1 VPSAGFTRNF
11 FSHITQTSPIG
22 PLHGTPLPITQ
33 GHVMKSIDAAAIAA
47 AILCFSFAAQAADPL
62 PRAKPEEVGMSSER
76 LALIDKALTAEIA
89 SGQIPGAVLAV
100 ARRGKLVYFE
110 AFGYV
115 DKATNAPMTR
125 DAIFGIA
132 SMTKPMVAVAAL
144 QLYEQG
150 KLLMDEPLAKYLP
163 KFADM
168 QVAIMDARKGNIVER
183 VPAARKITIQDLFRH
198 TSGLTYGSD
207 ATPVHKLY
215 PRTTAGLS
223 GTEFLD
229 RLSSLPLVYQPG
241 TVWEY
246 GYNLDVLGLVIE
258 SITKQPLGRYLE
270 DNLWK
275 PLGMADTG
283 FVIPADKAARHAKPL
298 PVDPEAGRPQSTPTY
313 AQPPKFECG
322 GGCAVSTAG
331 DYLRF
336 AQMLLNKGQ
345 FGEKRILGRK
355 TVEYMLSNQLGPE
368 IKNQVGLLSPVNA
381 DYGFGLGVAV
391 RTTPGIVRVAGS
403 VGEFSWNGA
412 FGTDWWG
419 DPVEQ
424 LVAVWM
430 INAPAPGAPKPRLRQ
445 MVRAL
450 VTQAILD

>member
-1 VPSAGFTRNF
+1 
-11 FSHITQTSPIG
+11 
-22 PLHGTPLPITQ
+22 
-33 GHVMKSIDAAAIAA
+33 MKSIAAAIATVV
-47 AILCFSFAAQAADPL
+47 LCFAFAAQAGDPL
-62 PRAKPEEVGMSSER
+62 PRAKPEEVGVSSDR

-115 DKATNAPMTR
+115 DKAINAPMTT
-125 DAIFGIA
+125 DAIFGVA

-150 KLLMDEPLAKYLP
+150 KLLMDEPLAKYFP

-168 QVAIMDARKGNIVER
+168 QVAVMDARRENIVGR
-183 VPAARKITIQDLFRH
+183 MPAARKITIQDLFRH
-198 TSGLTYGSD
+198 TSGLTYGSE
-207 ATPVHKLY
+207 ATPVHKMY
-215 PRTTAGLS
+215 PAVGNFAGMS

-246 GYNLDVLGLVIE
+246 GYSLDVLGLVIE
-258 SITKQPLGRYLE
+258 SITKQSLGQYLE
-270 DNLWK
+270 DNVWK

-298 PVDPEAGRPQSTPTY
+298 PVDPETGRPQSSPTY
-313 AQPPKFECG
+313 TQPPKFECG

-336 AQMLLNKGQ
+336 VQMLLNKGQ
-345 FGEKRILGRK
+345 FGDKRILGRK
-355 TVEYMLSNQLGPE
+355 TVEYMLSNQLGSE
-368 IKNQVGLLSPVNA
+368 IKNQVGFTSPVHA

-403 VGEFSWNGA
+403 VGEFSWPGA

-419 DPVEQ
+419 DPAEQ
-424 LVAVWM
+424 LAAVWM
-430 INAPAPGAPKPRLRQ
+430 INAPESPTTRTKFRQ

-450 VTQAILD
+450 VNQAIID